1 MSKVNVYAN
10 EVDRLY
16 PGTIIARVEYNN
28 KLDYWDGHNWTNGGV
43 GRHLGITRLR
53 DGQYVLIYGTQH
65 QGEQCY
71 GLTVTDREAL
81 NEILRSGNEELLEK
95 KKFEPL
101 KKLMKEALIPEMAL

>member
-10 EVDRLY
+10 ELDRGY
-16 PGTIIARVEYNN
+16 PNTVIARVEYNS
-28 KLDYWDGHNWTNGGV
+28 KLDYWDGRNWTNGGV

-53 DGQYVLIYGTQH
+53 DGQYVLIYGTQW

-81 NEILRSGNEELLEK
+81 NEILSSGNEELLEK
-95 KKFEPL
+95 KMFAPL
-101 KKLMKEALIPEMAL
+101 KQLMKEALIPGMAL